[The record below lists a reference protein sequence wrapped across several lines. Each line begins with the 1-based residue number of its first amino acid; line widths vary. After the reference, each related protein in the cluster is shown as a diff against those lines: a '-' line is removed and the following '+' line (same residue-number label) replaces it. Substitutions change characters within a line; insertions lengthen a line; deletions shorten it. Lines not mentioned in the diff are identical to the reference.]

1 MRTADG
7 HDHLSALRGV
17 RLGASA
23 GPISLL
29 LLPKCPLC
37 LIPLFAA
44 VGIVMPSSMG
54 LLYLAGGI
62 LVLAWLSV
70 VLFLS
75 RQPLI
80 RVSAVILAIMSGF
93 AIAGQNRVLIWSA
106 ALAMTAVGIVVSRA
120 CTRNGG
126 ESEKCALLDR
136 NTPAA

>member
-1 MRTADG
+1 MRTPDG
-7 HDHLSALRGV
+7 HDQPRALRGV
-17 RLGASA
+17 RLGACA

-44 VGIVMPSSMG
+44 LGIVIAPSMG
-54 LLYLAGGI
+54 LLYVAGGI

-80 RVSAVILAIMSGF
+80 RIGALVLAIMSGF
-93 AIAGQNRVLIWSA
+93 GIAGQKSVLVWST
-106 ALAMTAVGIVVSRA
+106 ALAMAGLGIVVSRA
-120 CTRNGG
+120 CTRTGG
-126 ESEKCALLDR
+126 QSETCVRHRSDPR
-136 NTPAA
+136 HS